1 MCIRDRLWDCDGTIM
16 DTERLYAYA
25 WQTHLKQF
33 GLSIPEDE
41 IKQFVGVDDRIVHSF
56 YSDQVD
62 LENFDQTMHKLGFII
77 ENSLDERIIFQDAKQ
92 LLYQLSHL
100 EFKQACASASPYN
113 LLSKKLQKFKVDSY
127 FDFII
132 GGDQVNRNKPYPD
145 IYNKAIEKLGTSY
158 NLVIEDSPTGILSGK
173 ASGSFVL
180 AIDRGMFSKE
190 QLSDADQIVEMLDIE
205 IINKIFKSL

>member
-1 MCIRDRLWDCDGTIM
+1 MLGIHWDCDGTIM

-92 LLYQLSHL
+92 LLYQSSHL

-145 IYNKAIEKLGTSY
+145 IYNMAIEKLGTSY
-158 NLVIEDSPTGILSGK
+158 NLVIEDSPTGIQSGK

-190 QLSDADQIVEMLDIE
+190 QLSEADQIVEMLDIE

>member
-1 MCIRDRLWDCDGTIM
+1 MHGILWDCDGTIL

-145 IYNKAIEKLGTSY
+145 IYNMAIEKLGTSY

-190 QLSDADQIVEMLDIE
+190 QLSEADQIVEMLDIE

>member
-1 MCIRDRLWDCDGTIM
+1 MYGILWDCDGTIM

-145 IYNKAIEKLGTSY
+145 IYNRAIEKLGTSY
-158 NLVIEDSPTGILSGK
+158 NLVIEDSPTGISSGK
-173 ASGSFVL
+173 ASGSYVL

-190 QLSDADQIVEMLDIE
+190 QLSEADQIVKMLDLE
-205 IINKIFKSL
+205 IINKILKSL

>member
-1 MCIRDRLWDCDGTIM
+1 MYGILWDCDGTIM

-41 IKQFVGVDDRIVHSF
+41 IKQFVGVDDRVVHSF

-173 ASGSFVL
+173 ASGSYVL
-180 AIDRGMFSKE
+180 AINRGMFSKE
-190 QLSDADQIVEMLDIE
+190 QLSEADQIVEMLDIE

>member
-1 MCIRDRLWDCDGTIM
+1 MYGILWDCDGTIM

-92 LLYQLSHL
+92 LLYQLSHF

-132 GGDQVNRNKPYPD
+132 GGDQVSRNKPYPD

-190 QLSDADQIVEMLDIE
+190 QLSEADQIVEMLDIE

>member
-1 MCIRDRLWDCDGTIM
+1 MYGILWDCDGTIM

-33 GLSIPEDE
+33 GLSIPEVE

-173 ASGSFVL
+173 ASGSYVL

-190 QLSDADQIVEMLDIE
+190 QLSEADQIVEMLDIE
-205 IINKIFKSL
+205 IINKIFESL

>member
-1 MCIRDRLWDCDGTIM
+1 MHGILWDCDGTIM

-25 WQTHLKQF
+25 WQTHLKDF

-113 LLSKKLQKFKVDSY
+113 LLSKKLQKFNVDSY
-127 FDFII
+127 FDFVI
-132 GGDQVNRNKPYPD
+132 GGDQVSRNKPYPD
-145 IYNKAIEKLGTSY
+145 IYNRAIEKLGTSY
-158 NLVIEDSPTGILSGK
+158 NLVIEDSPTGIQSGK

-190 QLSDADQIVEMLDIE
+190 QLSEADQIVEMLDIE

>member
-1 MCIRDRLWDCDGTIM
+1 MYGILWDCDGTIM

-41 IKQFVGVDDRIVHSF
+41 IKQFIGVDDRIVHSF

-62 LENFDQTMHKLGFII
+62 LENFDKTMSKLGFII
-77 ENSLDERIIFQDAKQ
+77 ENSLDERIIFQDSKL

-100 EFKQACASASPYN
+100 EYKQACASASPYN

-158 NLVIEDSPTGILSGK
+158 NLIIEDSPTGILSGK
-173 ASGSFVL
+173 ASGSYVL

-190 QLSDADQIVEMLDIE
+190 QLSEADQIVEMLDIE

>member
-1 MCIRDRLWDCDGTIM
+1 MYGILWDCDGTIM

-145 IYNKAIEKLGTSY
+145 IYNKAIEKMGTSY

-173 ASGSFVL
+173 ASGSYVL
-180 AIDRGMFSKE
+180 AIDRGIFSKE
-190 QLSDADQIVEMLDIE
+190 QLSEADQIVEMLDIV

>member
-1 MCIRDRLWDCDGTIM
+1 MYGILWDCDGTIM

-25 WQTHLKQF
+25 WQTHLKDF

-145 IYNKAIEKLGTSY
+145 IYNMAIEKLGTSY

-190 QLSDADQIVEMLDIE
+190 QLSEADQIVEMLDIE

>member
-1 MCIRDRLWDCDGTIM
+1 MYGILWDCDGTIM

-158 NLVIEDSPTGILSGK
+158 NLVIEDSPTGIQSGK

-190 QLSDADQIVEMLDIE
+190 QLSEADQIVEMLDIV

>member
-1 MCIRDRLWDCDGTIM
+1 MYGILWDCDGTIM

-145 IYNKAIEKLGTSY
+145 IYNKAIEKLGTSN

-173 ASGSFVL
+173 ASGSYVL
-180 AIDRGMFSKE
+180 AIDRGMFTKE
-190 QLSDADQIVEMLDIE
+190 QLSEADQIVEMLDLE
-205 IINKIFKSL
+205 IINKILKSL

>member
-1 MCIRDRLWDCDGTIM
+1 MYGILWDCDGTIM

-173 ASGSFVL
+173 TSGSYVL

-190 QLSDADQIVEMLDIE
+190 QLSEADQIVEMLDIE
-205 IINKIFKSL
+205 IINKIFESL

>member
-1 MCIRDRLWDCDGTIM
+1 MYGILWDCDGTIM

-145 IYNKAIEKLGTSY
+145 IYNRAIEKLGTSY

-173 ASGSFVL
+173 ASGSYVL

-190 QLSDADQIVEMLDIE
+190 QLSEADQIVEMLDIE

>member
-1 MCIRDRLWDCDGTIM
+1 MYGILWDCDGTIM

-113 LLSKKLQKFKVDSY
+113 LLSKKLQKFKVDSH

-190 QLSDADQIVEMLDIE
+190 QLSEADQIVEMLDIE
-205 IINKIFKSL
+205 IINKIFESL

>member
-1 MCIRDRLWDCDGTIM
+1 MYGILWDCDGTIM

-145 IYNKAIEKLGTSY
+145 IYNRAIEKLGTSY
-158 NLVIEDSPTGILSGK
+158 NLVIEDSPTGISSGK
-173 ASGSFVL
+173 ASGSYVL

-190 QLSDADQIVEMLDIE
+190 QLSEADQIVEMLDIE

>member
-1 MCIRDRLWDCDGTIM
+1 MYGILWDCDGTIM

-100 EFKQACASASPYN
+100 EYKQACASASPYN

-173 ASGSFVL
+173 ASGSYVL

-190 QLSDADQIVEMLDIE
+190 ELSEADQIVEMLDIE
-205 IINKIFKSL
+205 IINKIFESL

>member
-1 MCIRDRLWDCDGTIM
+1 MYGILWDCDGTIM

-41 IKQFVGVDDRIVHSF
+41 VKQFVGVDDRIVHSF
-56 YSDQVD
+56 YSDHVD

-145 IYNKAIEKLGTSY
+145 IYNKAIEKLGTSH

-173 ASGSFVL
+173 ASGSYVL
-180 AIDRGMFSKE
+180 AINCLLYTSPSPRD
-190 QLSDADQIVEMLDIE
+190 LSTSRMPSSA
-205 IINKIFKSL
+205 

>member
-1 MCIRDRLWDCDGTIM
+1 M
-16 DTERLYAYA
+16 
-25 WQTHLKQF
+25 
-33 GLSIPEDE
+33 
-41 IKQFVGVDDRIVHSF
+41 HSF

-62 LENFDQTMHKLGFII
+62 LENFDQTMSKLGFII

-100 EFKQACASASPYN
+100 EYKQACASASPYN

-132 GGDQVNRNKPYPD
+132 GGDQVNKNKPYPD

-158 NLVIEDSPTGILSGK
+158 NLVIEDSPTGLLSGK
-173 ASGSFVL
+173 ASGSYVL
-180 AIDRGMFSKE
+180 AIDRGMFSIE
-190 QLSDADQIVEMLDIE
+190 QLSEADQIVKILDLE
-205 IINKIFKSL
+205 IINKILKSL

>member
-1 MCIRDRLWDCDGTIM
+1 MYGILWDCDGTIM

-100 EFKQACASASPYN
+100 EFKQACAAASPYN

-173 ASGSFVL
+173 ASGSYVL

-190 QLSDADQIVEMLDIE
+190 QLSEADQIVEMLDIV

>member
-1 MCIRDRLWDCDGTIM
+1 MYGILWDCDGTIM

-145 IYNKAIEKLGTSY
+145 IYNMAIEKLGTSY

-190 QLSDADQIVEMLDIE
+190 QLSEADQIVEMLDIE

>member
-1 MCIRDRLWDCDGTIM
+1 MYGILWDCDGTIM

-173 ASGSFVL
+173 ASGSYVL

-190 QLSDADQIVEMLDIE
+190 QLSEADQIVEMLDIE
-205 IINKIFKSL
+205 IINQIFKSL

>member
-1 MCIRDRLWDCDGTIM
+1 MYGILWDCDGTIM

-145 IYNKAIEKLGTSY
+145 IYNKAIEKMGTSY

-173 ASGSFVL
+173 ASGSYVL

-190 QLSDADQIVEMLDIE
+190 QLSEADQIVEMLDIV

>member
-1 MCIRDRLWDCDGTIM
+1 MYGILWDCDGTIM

-145 IYNKAIEKLGTSY
+145 IYNMAIEKLGTSY

-190 QLSDADQIVEMLDIE
+190 QLSEADQIVEMLDIV

>member
-1 MCIRDRLWDCDGTIM
+1 MYGILWDCDGTIM

-173 ASGSFVL
+173 ASGSYVL

-190 QLSDADQIVEMLDIE
+190 QLSEADQIVEMLDLE
-205 IINKIFKSL
+205 IINKILKRL

>member
-1 MCIRDRLWDCDGTIM
+1 MYGILWDCDGTIM

-62 LENFDQTMHKLGFII
+62 LENFDQTMDKLGFII

-145 IYNKAIEKLGTSY
+145 IYNMAIEKLGTSY

-190 QLSDADQIVEMLDIE
+190 QLSEADQIVEMLDIE

>member
-1 MCIRDRLWDCDGTIM
+1 MYGILWDCDGTIM

-173 ASGSFVL
+173 ASGSYVL

-190 QLSDADQIVEMLDIE
+190 QLSEADQIVEMLDLE